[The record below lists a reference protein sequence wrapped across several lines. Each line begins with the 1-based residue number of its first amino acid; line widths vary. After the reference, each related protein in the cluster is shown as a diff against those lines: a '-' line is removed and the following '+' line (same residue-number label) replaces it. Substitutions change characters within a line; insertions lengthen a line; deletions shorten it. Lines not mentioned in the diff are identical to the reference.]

1 LSDTNDDKRKRGR
14 PRGFKLS
21 QESKDAISESKMGQ
35 SHTQETKDKISRSL
49 IIYFKR
55 KNPLSD
61 EIENIYC
68 RLNDDGVYGW
78 MENVRE
84 ELNELDDVRTSKSM
98 RNTRKMEL
106 TCGNNIEYFG
116 HTLTPEVILIFKE
129 FCEIHGLNPN
139 DVFDFL
145 L

>member
-1 LSDTNDDKRKRGR
+1 MSDNMEDKGKRGR
-14 PRGFKLS
+14 PLGFKLS

-35 SHTQETKDKISRSL
+35 SHTQETRDKISRSL

-68 RLNDDGVYGW
+68 RLNDDTVYDW
-78 MENVRE
+78 VESVKD

-116 HTLTPEVILIFKE
+116 HTLTPEVLLLFKE
-129 FCEIHGLNPN
+129 FCEIHGLNPEE
-139 DVFDFL
+139 VFDILF
-145 L
+145 

>member
-1 LSDTNDDKRKRGR
+1 MEDKGKRGR
-14 PRGFKLS
+14 PLGFKLS

-35 SHTQETKDKISRSL
+35 SHTQETRDKISRSL

-68 RLNDDGVYGW
+68 RLNDDTVYDW
-78 MENVRE
+78 VESVKD

-116 HTLTPEVILIFKE
+116 HTLTPEVLLLFKE
-129 FCEIHGLNPN
+129 FCEIHGLNPEE
-139 DVFDFL
+139 VFDILF
-145 L
+145 

>member
-1 LSDTNDDKRKRGR
+1 MFDNMEDKRKRGR
-14 PRGFKLS
+14 PLGFKLT
-21 QESKDAISESKMGQ
+21 QESKDAISGSKMGQ

-49 IIYFKR
+49 IIYFRR

-61 EIENIYC
+61 EIQNIYC
-68 RLNDDGVYGW
+68 KFDDENVCIW
-78 MENVRE
+78 MEDVRD
-84 ELNELDDVRTSKSM
+84 ELNELNDVRTNKSM

-106 TCGNNIEYFG
+106 SCGDNIEYFG
-116 HTLTPEVILIFKE
+116 HTLTPEVLLMFKE
-129 FCEIHGLNPN
+129 FCEINSLNPN

>member
-1 LSDTNDDKRKRGR
+1 MEDKGKRGR
-14 PRGFKLS
+14 PLGFKLS

-35 SHTQETKDKISRSL
+35 SHTQETRDKISRSL

-68 RLNDDGVYGW
+68 RLNDDTVYDW
-78 MENVRE
+78 VESVKD

-116 HTLTPEVILIFKE
+116 HTLTPEVLLLFKE
-129 FCEIHGLNPN
+129 FCEIHGLNQEE
-139 DVFDFL
+139 VFDIVF
-145 L
+145 

>member
-1 LSDTNDDKRKRGR
+1 MFDNIEDKGKRGR
-14 PRGFKLS
+14 PMGFKLT

-35 SHTQETKDKISRSL
+35 SHTQRTKDKISRSL
-49 IIYFKR
+49 MIYFKR

-68 RLNDDGVYGW
+68 RLNDDTVYDW
-78 MENVRE
+78 VESVKD
-84 ELNELDDVRTSKSM
+84 ELNDLDDVKTSKSM

-116 HTLTPEVILIFKE
+116 HTLTPEVILLFKE
-129 FCEIHGLNPN
+129 FCEIHGLNPEE
-139 DVFDFL
+139 VFGFL